1 MWKFFKNLI
10 RVILNKKRKSIKFE
24 YNGRKVKAVAIG
36 KDITMKIEQPSTMPK
51 LDTDELDEILMELAR
66 RLK

>member
-36 KDITMKIEQPSTMPK
+36 KDVTMKIEQPNNMPK

>member
-10 RVILNKKRKSIKFE
+10 RVILNKKRKAIKFE